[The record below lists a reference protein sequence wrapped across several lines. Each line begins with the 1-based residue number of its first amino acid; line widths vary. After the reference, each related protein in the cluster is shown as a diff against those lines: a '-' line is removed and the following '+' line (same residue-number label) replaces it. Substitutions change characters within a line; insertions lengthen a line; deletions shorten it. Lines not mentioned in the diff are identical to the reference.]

1 MIRRPPRST
10 LFPYTTLVRSLKE
23 RPSQGGYTPPTF
35 RCGRRSSQ
43 SSAPKGATPRLLA
56 RFPRSVLALLLAKGL
71 LFSYSCASEE
81 AISACEGLGD
91 FLRVGRLSRH
101 AKSLTGIQGR

>member
-1 MIRRPPRST
+1 MGRSPPIRSKRGH
-10 LFPYTTLVRSLKE
+10 LKVA
-23 RPSQGGYTPPTF
+23 THPTF

-56 RFPRSVLALLLAKGL
+56 RFPRSVLALLLARCLVL
-71 LFSYSCASEE
+71 LLVRIREE

-91 FLRVGRLSRH
+91 FLRVSRLSRH